1 MKYPRLWSRL
11 YNTPLAIGFDKL
23 RVIESVFR
31 KHLDALHLEEPR
43 AALNRP
49 DTSGRSSYSV
59 SGGGVAVIPVQ
70 GTLVQRSSGLDAES
84 GLTSYAQIGAQMRE
98 AMADT
103 QVRAVLMEI
112 DSPGG
117 EVAGL
122 FDLAD
127 TIYQARDI
135 KPVWAIANEN
145 AYSAAYAIASA
156 AERLTLPRS
165 AGVGSIGVV
174 AMHMDQSVKDAKQ
187 GYVYTP
193 VFAGDRKID
202 GSEHFPLTAE
212 AKSSLQSEVDRLY
225 GLFVSTVARNRNI
238 DANVVRATE
247 AGWLNP
253 QEAVASG
260 FADGIATF
268 AETLSELERRAAPS
282 VTTTGVRAA
291 AHHVSTKRKRQMDE
305 HQDTAIDATQE
316 SPGVNNHGQP
326 SKDTSIDT
334 EALKAEGQTAERG
347 RIAAIL
353 NATEAEGRTDL
364 ARSLALETD
373 LDAVSAI
380 KVLSSAPE
388 QQKTGG
394 LLNAAMASVANPVV
408 GDDTPEDDED
418 SAVVAMTA
426 RALSSLGHKP
436 TPNQGA

>member
-23 RVIESVFR
+23 RVIEGVFR
-31 KHLDALHLEEPR
+31 KHLDEPL
-43 AALNRP
+43 AAFSRPESNR
-49 DTSGRSSYSV
+49 RSSYSV

-70 GTLVQRSSGLDAES
+70 GTLVQRSSGLDTES
-84 GLTSYAQIGAQMRE
+84 GLTSYASIGAQIRE

-122 FDLAD
+122 FDLVD
-127 TIYQARDI
+127 TIYQARSI
-135 KPVWAIANEN
+135 KPVWAIAKEN

-174 AMHMDQSVKDAKQ
+174 AMHMDQSAKDAKQ

-202 GSEHFPLTAE
+202 GSEHFPLTPE

-291 AHHVSTKRKRQMDE
+291 AHHVSTIRKRQMDE
-305 HQDTAIDATQE
+305 HQDTAVDAPQE
-316 SPGVNNHGQP
+316 SPSVESHAQSTKGTPIEV
-326 SKDTSIDT
+326 
-334 EALKAEGQTAERG
+334 EALKAEGQTAERS

-373 LDAVSAI
+373 LDATSAI

-388 QQKTGG
+388 QAKVGG
-394 LLNAAMASVANPVV
+394 LLNAAMASVDNPIV
-408 GDDTPEDDED
+408 GADAPEDEED
-418 SAVVAMTA
+418 NAVEAMTA
-426 RALSSLGHKP
+426 RALSTLGHKP
-436 TPNQGA
+436 NPNQGV

>member
-1 MKYPRLWSRL
+1 
-11 YNTPLAIGFDKL
+11 
-23 RVIESVFR
+23 
-31 KHLDALHLEEPR
+31 
-43 AALNRP
+43 
-49 DTSGRSSYSV
+49 
-59 SGGGVAVIPVQ
+59 
-70 GTLVQRSSGLDAES
+70 
-84 GLTSYAQIGAQMRE
+84 
-98 AMADT
+98 
-103 QVRAVLMEI
+103 MEI
-112 DSPGG
+112 DSAGG

-127 TIYQARDI
+127 TIYQARNI

-174 AMHMDQSVKDAKQ
+174 AMHMDQSAKDAKQ

-238 DANVVRATE
+238 DASVVRATE
-247 AGWLNP
+247 AEWLNP
-253 QEAVASG
+253 QEAVATG

-282 VTTTGVRAA
+282 VTTTGVRAV

-316 SPGVNNHGQP
+316 SSGVNGHAQSPNE
-326 SKDTSIDT
+326 TSIDSD
-334 EALKAEGQTAERG
+334 ALKAEGNCDGRAAERS

-388 QQKTGG
+388 HPKTGG
-394 LLNAAMASVANPVV
+394 LLNAAMANVANPVV
-408 GDDTPEDDED
+408 GADAPEDEED
-418 SAVVAMTA
+418 TAVEAMTA
-426 RALSSLGHKP
+426 RALSTLGHKP

>member
-11 YNTPLAIGFDKL
+11 YNTPLAIGLDKL
-23 RVIESVFR
+23 RVIEGVFR
-31 KHLDALHLEEPR
+31 KHLEEPQ
-43 AALNRP
+43 AALSRP
-49 DTSGRSSYSV
+49 ESNGRSFYSV

-84 GLTSYAQIGAQMRE
+84 GLTSYATIGVQIRE

-127 TIYQARDI
+127 TIYQARSI

-145 AYSAAYAIASA
+145 AYSAAYAIASS

-174 AMHMDQSVKDAKQ
+174 AMHMDQSAKDAKQ

-202 GSEHFPLTAE
+202 GSEHFPLTPE
-212 AKSSLQSEVDRLY
+212 AKSSLQAEVNRLY

-253 QEAVASG
+253 QEAVSSG

-291 AHHVSTKRKRQMDE
+291 AHRASQTRNPKMDNAQE
-305 HQDTAIDATQE
+305 ADMNAVQEIPGATEPENASIDTA
-316 SPGVNNHGQP
+316 VN
-326 SKDTSIDT
+326 T
-334 EALKAEGQTAERG
+334 EALKAEGHRDGRTAERS

-353 NATEAEGRTDL
+353 NATEAESRTDL

-373 LDAVSAI
+373 LDAASAI

-388 QQKTGG
+388 QPKVGG
-394 LLNAAMASVANPVV
+394 LLNAAMASVDNPVV
-408 GDDTPEDDED
+408 GADAREDEEDT
-418 SAVVAMTA
+418 AVEAMTA
-426 RALSSLGHKP
+426 RALSTLGHKP
-436 TPNQGA
+436 NPNQGA

>member
-23 RVIESVFR
+23 RVIEGVFR
-31 KHLDALHLEEPR
+31 KHLDEPQ
-43 AALNRP
+43 AALSRP
-49 DTSGRSSYSV
+49 ESNGRSSYSV

-84 GLTSYAQIGAQMRE
+84 GLTSYASIGAQIRE

-127 TIYQARDI
+127 TIYQARNI

-174 AMHMDQSVKDAKQ
+174 AMHMDQSAKDATQ

-291 AHHVSTKRKRQMDE
+291 AHHVSTIRKRQMDE

-316 SPGVNNHGQP
+316 SPGVNNHGQS

-353 NATEAEGRTDL
+353 NAAEAEGRTDL